1 MNMHLNM
8 HPLYTDP
15 DEQAE
20 KINGIHI
27 LQVAEYLLTNIGW
40 VKGHEI
46 TRDGAGKVNGYCL
59 MGAINEATRVLNL
72 CGLSAKQHQLLNNKC
87 PNNDFVHYNDNQST
101 TVYDVI
107 RLIRDV
113 RDEIMDG
120 PKTQPTPP
128 SSPVPPEP
136 ISEPD
141 APSTPTE
148 PEEEVG
154 DREGDD
160 LESGDLGDIED
171 IASPDHH
178 ARELEYV

>member
-20 KINGIHI
+20 RINGAHI
-27 LQVAEYLLTNIGW
+27 LQVAEYLLSNIGW

-72 CGLSAKQHQLLNNKC
+72 CGLSAKQHAMLNERC
-87 PNNDFVHYNDNQST
+87 PHNDFVHYNDNQST

-113 RDEIMDG
+113 RDEI
-120 PKTQPTPP
+120 
-128 SSPVPPEP
+128 PPEP
-136 ISEPD
+136 VTEPD
-141 APSTPTE
+141 APSTPSE

-154 DREGDD
+154 DREV
-160 LESGDLGDIED
+160 EDIED
-171 IASPDHH
+171 IAFEDIEDIGEPEPSDNH